1 MDCRDVAVLAAEKFG
16 FTGVYGKPPPVPATD
31 GGIVYEGGNG
41 FETV

>member
-1 MDCRDVAVLAAEKFG
+1 MDCRDVAVLAAEKLG
-16 FTGVYGKPPPVPATD
+16 FTGVPVPATD

>member
-16 FTGVYGKPPPVPATD
+16 FTGVYGKPPVPATD